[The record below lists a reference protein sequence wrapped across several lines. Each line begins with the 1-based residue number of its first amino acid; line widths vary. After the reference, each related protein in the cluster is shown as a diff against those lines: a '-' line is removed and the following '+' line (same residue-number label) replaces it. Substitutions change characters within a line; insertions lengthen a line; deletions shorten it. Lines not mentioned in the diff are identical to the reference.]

1 VMVVRQRGF
10 QFVFFQKT
18 SLEYT
23 SDYLNLLVIISIC
36 SERNP
41 ERLCFFCH
49 DVI

>member
-23 SDYLNLLVIISIC
+23 SDYLNLLVIICNMKNLQNKSKH
-36 SERNP
+36 RP
-41 ERLCFFCH
+41 
-49 DVI
+49 